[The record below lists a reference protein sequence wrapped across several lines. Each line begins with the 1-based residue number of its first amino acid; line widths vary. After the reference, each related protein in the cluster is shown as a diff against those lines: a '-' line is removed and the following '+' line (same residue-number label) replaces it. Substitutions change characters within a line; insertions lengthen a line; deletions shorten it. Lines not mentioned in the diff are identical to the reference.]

1 MQVGCRPAC
10 VGGSRRRE
18 EHSAGRYQM
27 TWDGT
32 DGQGALVAPGA
43 YILELKS
50 SGDGGDAVVR
60 RLVSVAY

>member
-1 MQVGCRPAC
+1 
-10 VGGSRRRE
+10 
-18 EHSAGRYQM
+18 M